1 MRQLK
6 LAAHIILAGALGI
19 TLAACGHSETGGIQV
34 RTVQVPVPQPCLPV
48 DEIPPEPAKVAS
60 LLNGIAAH
68 DLAIVAASA
77 LDLRAWGQQMEAA
90 LRACAE

>member
-1 MRQLK
+1 MRWT
-6 LAAHIILAGALGI
+6 IVVVALL
-19 TLAACGHSETGGIQV
+19 LAACGHSEPGGIQV
-34 RTVQVPVPQPCLPV
+34 RTVQVPVPQPCLPA
-48 DEIPPEPAKVAS
+48 DQIPPEPPKVAT

-77 LDLRAWGQQMEAA
+77 LDLRAWGEEMEAA